1 MWKGGITMAV
11 ENQINSMQ
19 QPKFSVAIQKEI
31 YQKLIYNTLG
41 EQRGIQFIAAVSTA
55 VANNPKLQQCDAGSI
70 IRAALLGESL
80 NLSLSPQLGQC
91 YLIPYPKKQNGTE
104 VYVAQFQ
111 LGYKGYLQLAI
122 RSGYYKKINVLPIKV
137 GELEYFDPLEEQI
150 KVHMIEDEEVRENA
164 DTMGYYAMFEYL
176 NGFKKAI
183 YWSKKKMETH
193 ADTYS
198 KAFSLETREKLNHG
212 ELSQWEKD
220 KCSSFWYKNFDAMA
234 CKTMLRQLISKWG
247 IMSIELQEAY
257 EKDMSLIH
265 EDGKVEYPDSTQPV
279 TEEETTEP
287 EPEMEYVQEH
297 QDSVQQIM
305 SNEEFFQGMEKGGVI
320 NE

>member
-1 MWKGGITMAV
+1 MAV
-11 ENQINSMQ
+11 ENKINPVQ
-19 QPKFSVAIQKEI
+19 QPKFSVAIQKES

-41 EQRGIQFIAAVSTA
+41 EQKGIRFIAGVSTA

-80 NLSLSPQLGQC
+80 NLSSSPQLGQY
-91 YLIPYPKKQNGTE
+91 YLIPYSKKKNGTE
-104 VYVAQFQ
+104 TYVAQFQ

-122 RSGYYKKINVLPIKV
+122 RSGYYKKINVLPIKM

-150 KVHMIEDEEVRENA
+150 KVHMMEDEQVRENA

-198 KAFSLETREKLNHG
+198 QAFSLEKREQLKKG
-212 ELSQWEKD
+212 KIPQKELYKY
-220 KCSSFWYKNFDAMA
+220 SSFWYKNFDAMA

-265 EDGKVEYPDSTQPV
+265 EDGKVEYLDSTQPV
-279 TEEETTEP
+279 TIEEETTTEP
-287 EPEMEYVQEH
+287 EPEIEYVQEH
-297 QDSVQQIM
+297 QDSVQQTM
-305 SNEEFFQGMEKGGVI
+305 SNEEFFQGLA
-320 NE
+320 